1 MSYLE
6 HKELSPRQIDV
17 AVITVS
23 DSRTLDTDESGK
35 LIINSLKEGGH
46 HVKEYLIIKN
56 NPADLLE
63 KLENLLKRE
72 DITAIITT
80 GGTGISQH
88 DITVE
93 TISQLIDKKIDGFG
107 ELFRLLTYQEIGTG
121 SIMSRA
127 LAGVA
132 KGKVI
137 ICLPGSVDAVKLA
150 VDRIIL
156 PEIGHLTREATR

>member
-1 MSYLE
+1 MGYLE

-46 HVKEYLIIKN
+46 RVREYLIIKN
-56 NPADLLE
+56 NSAELLE

-72 DITAIITT
+72 DINAIITT

-88 DITVE
+88 DITIE

>member
-1 MSYLE
+1 
-6 HKELSPRQIDV
+6 
-17 AVITVS
+17 
-23 DSRTLDTDESGK
+23 
-35 LIINSLKEGGH
+35 
-46 HVKEYLIIKN
+46 
-56 NPADLLE
+56 LE

-132 KGKVI
+132 EGKVI
-137 ICLPGSVDAVKLA
+137 ISLPGSIDAVKLA
-150 VDRIIL
+150 MGKIIL
-156 PEIGHLTREATR
+156 PEIGHLIREATR